1 MHMTTLFAVP
11 ESPTEANDRLAATVA
26 AQAPRLRSFVR
37 RQVADLN
44 EVEDIVQDAFLELVS
59 AHRLAEP
66 IRHVAAWLQRVA
78 RNRMIDRFRTRTR
91 TDRLFDRAN
100 GAEPD
105 ESPVNTS
112 DETAPRA
119 PDTTAPDVRYER
131 DRFTDAL
138 IAALDD
144 LTPEQREVF
153 VAHELDGRS
162 FKELAAATGVPVNTL
177 LSRKHAGVLHL
188 RDRLRDYDSNPVD

>member
-1 MHMTTLFAVP
+1 MTTLFAVP
-11 ESPTEANDRLAATVA
+11 QSPPEANARLAATVV
-26 AQAPRLRSFVR
+26 AQAPRLHAFVR
-37 RQVADLN
+37 RQVADLS

-78 RNRMIDRFRTRTR
+78 RNRIIDRFRQGR
-91 TDRLFDRAN
+91 TDRLFERPNDD
-100 GAEPD
+100 EP
-105 ESPVNTS
+105 EHRSAHTL
-112 DETAPRA
+112 DETAIPA

-131 DRFTDAL
+131 DRFGDAL
-138 IAALDD
+138 IAALDA

-162 FKELAAATGVPVNTL
+162 FKELAAATGISVNTL
-177 LSRKHAGVLHL
+177 LSRKHAAVRHL
-188 RDRLRDYDSNPVD
+188 RDRLRDFDSHPID

>member
-1 MHMTTLFAVP
+1 MTTLFAVP
-11 ESPTEANDRLAATVA
+11 QSPLEANDRLAATVV
-26 AQAPRLRSFVR
+26 AQAPRLRAFVG
-37 RQVADLN
+37 RQVADLS

-78 RNRMIDRFRTRTR
+78 RNRIIDRFRQRGR
-91 TDRLFDRAN
+91 AERLFDRAN
-100 GAEPD
+100 DDEPED
-105 ESPVNTS
+105 GSAHTLVA
-112 DETAPRA
+112 TATPA

-131 DRFTDAL
+131 DRFGDAL
-138 IAALDD
+138 IAALDA

-162 FKELAAATGVPVNTL
+162 FKELAAATGISVNTL
-177 LSRKHAGVLHL
+177 LSRKHAAVRHL
-188 RDRLRDYDSNPVD
+188 RDRLRDFDSNPID